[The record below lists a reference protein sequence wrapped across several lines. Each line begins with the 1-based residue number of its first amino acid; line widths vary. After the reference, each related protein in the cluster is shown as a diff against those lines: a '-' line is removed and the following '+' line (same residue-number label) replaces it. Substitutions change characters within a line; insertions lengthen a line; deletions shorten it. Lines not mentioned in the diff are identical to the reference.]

1 MTAMS
6 DRPGGG
12 GSVNGSRELAVSEPF
27 SPLDGDGTWVGG
39 PGLLGSLWRYRLVI
53 GVVTVV
59 AALAG
64 LALSLALPAKY
75 EAQASLFLRD
85 PGSPAVLTLGGSSQS
100 QSGDHAVFMATQ
112 AELAGSDVVYGRALQ
127 ILKAWWDTRRH
138 QALGGGGA
146 LGGPR
151 VHHHPCHRRRPR
163 RSREPG
169 QRGRHRLPAGE
180 PRAHSRGLQ
189 ERDRSGCRRSWPS
202 GRPSSKPSERSS
214 RGRAVPIGPSSSAT
228 RSRRA
233 DLIGALQVHQSNIA
247 SQAALYGS
255 GVESFQEAVP
265 PASSSQPTPLLLA
278 LLGALLGFIAASGW
292 AWWAAGRNRR
302 VEADDD
308 AGAILG
314 VPLLGDTPR
323 LDDKLRRARTPSSPD
338 ERDPVAE
345 EAYHVVLDALEH
357 SLSKVDGKVVAVA
370 SAMPGDGKT
379 TAVLNLALAARREGR
394 KVLLVDADERTRRL
408 SQLCRDDGHFD
419 VIGVTHD
426 GRDGEERPVVA
437 GVPWSPTT
445 QGPTEPSTLGT
456 VLQIGPSEPNGH
468 HPAVF
473 FRSTAFGKLISLSGQ
488 PADLVLID
496 TPALL
501 GVSEAVT
508 IADHADAVLLVVNHG
523 TSLADLRR
531 ARERLA
537 FTDTPLIG
545 YLLNRG
551 SPQRAYAEGI
561 AALRGGLVRRAR
573 GSHPQPAQSD
583 GAQR

>member
-1 MTAMS
+1 MN
-6 DRPGGG
+6 GG
-12 GSVNGSRELAVSEPF
+12 RELAVSEPF
-27 SPLDGDGTWVGG
+27 SSLDGDGTWVGG

-64 LALSLALPAKY
+64 LAVSLALPARY
-75 EAQASLFLRD
+75 EAQSSLFLRD
-85 PGSPAVLTLGGSSQS
+85 PGSPAVLTLGGASQA
-100 QSGDHAVFMATQ
+100 QAGDHAVFMATQ
-112 AELAGSDVVYGRALQ
+112 ADLAGSNAVDERAADLLRAGPTAAD
-127 ILKAWWDTRRH
+127 I
-138 QALGGGGA
+138 GA
-146 LGGPR
+146 A
-151 VHHHPCHRRRPR
+151 VTV
-163 RSREPG
+163 
-169 QRGRHRLPAGE
+169 
-180 PRAHSRGLQ
+180 
-189 ERDRSGCRRSWPS
+189 
-202 GRPSSKPSERSS
+202 KPSADLTSITVRATADDPAQAVNLANAVGTAFQQVSAERVAADSKNVSLRLQDVIAQREAEFDALRAQLAQSS
-214 RGRAVPIGPSSSAT
+214 GPDQAPLE
-228 RSRRA
+228 RKANDVA
-233 DLIGALQVHQSNIA
+233 DLIGSIQVHQSEIA

-255 GVESFQEAVP
+255 GVESFQPAVP
-265 PASSSQPTPLLLA
+265 PASSSQPAPLLLA

-292 AWWAAGRNRR
+292 AWWVAGRNRR

-345 EAYHVVLDALEH
+345 EAYHVVLTALEH
-357 SLSKVDGKVVAVA
+357 ALSKVDGKVVAVVG
-370 SAMPGDGKT
+370 AMPGDGKT
-379 TAVLNLALAARREGR
+379 TAVLNLALAAKREGR

-437 GVPWSPTT
+437 GVPWSPTAP
-445 QGPTEPSTLGT
+445 GATEPSALGT
-456 VLQIGPSEPNGH
+456 VLQIAPSKPNGH

-473 FRSTAFGKLISLSGQ
+473 FRSTAFGNLISLSGQ

-508 IADHADAVLLVVNHG
+508 IVDHADAVLMVVNHG

-545 YLLNRG
+545 YLLNRRF
-551 SPQRAYAEGI
+551 PQRAYAEGR
-561 AALRGGLVRRAR
+561 AARRGGLVQRAR
-573 GSHPQPAQSD
+573 KAIRDRRGPTVPDDERSVRRTSGPA
-583 GAQR
+583 RN